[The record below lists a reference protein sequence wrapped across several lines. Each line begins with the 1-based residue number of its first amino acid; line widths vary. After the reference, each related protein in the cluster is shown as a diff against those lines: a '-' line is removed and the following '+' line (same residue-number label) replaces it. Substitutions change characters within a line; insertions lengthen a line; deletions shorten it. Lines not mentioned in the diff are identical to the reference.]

1 MATTPHVLSTGDFSQ
16 NWSNAGL
23 ITADDNWS
31 NVSAIVGY
39 LGDIDGGS
47 TTNVDPQTLTGAALG
62 TVDVI
67 ANQAATTITNGGVA
81 EFDSLANPTVALQG
95 SGTADAPSL
104 VIYLDAT
111 DRTDVTLTFDARD
124 IDGSADNAAQQIA
137 VQYRLG
143 NSGAWTNVTGGYAAD
158 VTTASAATQSTAF
171 DLTLPEAVNGRA
183 DLQVRILTTNAA
195 GSDEWVGIDN
205 IKVTSA
211 PAVETQK
218 VGFALDS
225 LALSLVEGDTGT
237 KLFTFTV
244 ERTGGT
250 TGDVSFSGS
259 FLEGDT
265 AADDFANLIS
275 GFAGIIADGFAS
287 TTVTLEVNGD
297 TVIEANEA
305 FSLTLTDVSNS
316 AGIATSLLAER
327 ASAAAAI
334 LNDDAAPAS
343 EIGGI
348 EILDMA
354 ESLAGSVETPVAT
367 ETLSVTR
374 RGSWVSGDGEGGSES
389 ITFDD
394 TTARAY
400 VTNAASDR
408 IDVLDLSDP
417 FAPVKVDEIDL
428 STLPGYGEVN
438 SVAARDGV
446 IAVAV
451 QNADGGEN
459 GLVALF
465 DGTGALIKTITVGA
479 LPDQLTFS
487 PDGTLLLVANEGEP
501 YNDETAG
508 VIENAPGS
516 VSVIDMAAGAANATV
531 RNTIGFSA
539 LDGFEAQLS
548 DLGIKI
554 FAGSGDLPAPTASQD
569 IEPEYVAVSPD
580 GTKAYVTLQEVNAVA
595 VIDLTDAAAD
605 KPVSI
610 LPAGYVDF
618 SLAGNEAD
626 FSDRDG
632 ASNGK
637 SISVGNAP
645 VNGLLQPDAIAS
657 FEIDGTTYFI
667 TANEGDTRIVQ
678 NGSEGLNEA
687 RASSFGVTDADYA
700 RYNLDTVWTTSA
712 DDLYGFGGRGVSIF
726 KQNLDGTVE
735 KVEETGGDFEQILA
749 ALPNASTV
757 FNGENGGSFDTRSD
771 NKGAEP
777 EGVTVGEVNGKMYAF
792 VALERIGGV
801 MVWDVSTPEDAKY
814 VTYVAPTSDD
824 YGPEVIKF
832 VSAEDSPT
840 GRALLMTA
848 NEISGSVTV
857 YDLEDPNVTK
867 ISAVQGEGASSG
879 MVGQTVTVEAIVV
892 GDFQNG
898 DADASRNLGGFYI
911 QEEAFDEDGNPL
923 TSEGIFVY
931 GGTGDV
937 NVGDRVR
944 VTATVSE
951 YFGMTELNATAIEVI
966 EAGAV
971 ENIDAMAQTISLPA
985 DGVTTSQ
992 DGDAQP
998 DLEAYEGMLVTVEQ
1012 ELTITEQFNLDR
1024 FNEIKLVA
1032 GERPAQFTQENAP
1045 DAAAYAAYL
1054 ESLGARTITYDDGLN
1069 VQNAAISN
1077 LDGFDPYTTETA
1089 PRMGDTITGLTGVLD
1104 YQWAGNSASGSTW
1117 RIRSVEDGANTFEEG
1132 TPREAAPEDV
1142 GGRLTVASLN
1152 VLNYFTTIDTISDSS
1167 SDQPGDNT
1175 AAGFDPR
1182 GADSEAEF
1190 ARQTEKLVGTILA
1203 IDPDVL
1209 ALVELEN
1216 DFLAGSDGNALEY
1229 LVDQLNAELGA
1240 EIYAW
1245 VDPGTQFVG
1254 GDAIAVGFI
1263 YKPSEVT
1270 VAYDTT
1276 IEILDDADLATL
1288 GLDGLLDQSTVD
1300 GIFTGV
1306 NTSRAALAVTFEEVE
1321 TGETFTAI
1329 ANHLKS
1335 KSGAGTDADAD
1346 QLDGQGAWQQQ
1357 RELAATALTAWA
1369 ESDPTGSDDGDV
1381 LLLGDFNAYAKEDAV
1396 GILEDAGFESLETRL
1411 EDPYSYVFDGQTGSL
1426 DYIFANQTLA
1436 AQVTGVTHWHINSD
1450 EADALDYNTDYGR
1463 DPSIFD
1469 ADSPV
1474 RTSDHDPLIIGL
1486 NLEEEP
1492 EVADYTLQL
1501 LHFSDGEAGLLAS
1514 ETAPNLA
1521 ALVDAYDDD
1530 YANTLILAGG
1540 DNWIPGP
1547 FLAAGT
1553 DPAVRDAINEVTGS
1567 TMTGTI
1573 PIAAADI
1580 AIHNVIGV
1588 EASALGNHDFD
1599 LGSNVLAASLTAG
1612 SGWVGAQFVSV
1623 SANLVVGPSSPYY
1636 TDPTATDSALNAI
1649 YVDTVDYNVQ
1659 PGVNQPATT
1668 TAIPEA
1674 ATLKGKIVPAAVI
1687 TEGDEKIGIVGVTT
1701 QILETISSPSG
1712 TEIAGYPGG
1721 TGANGEVD
1729 DMDLLAAQLQPII
1742 DEMIAEGVDK
1752 IILQSHL
1759 QIIGNEIELASK
1771 LKGVDIILSAGS
1783 NTRMGDADDE
1793 AVEFP
1798 GHAADFALE
1807 YPYLGTDAE
1816 GNPILIVNTDN
1827 EYTYLGRL
1835 VVDFDENGHIITDS
1849 LTANQSIN
1857 GAIAATEENVAEAWG
1872 TTVGNLDA
1880 TAFAEGT
1887 KGGDVKTITDAVQG
1901 VIDVK
1906 DGNVYGYS
1914 TVYLEGERGQVRN
1927 QETNLGNLSADA
1939 NGGSLTTALKD
1950 ALGTAAEGAY
1960 VVSIKNGGGIR
1971 AQIGTISAPDP
1982 VDGTVDKLPPEGG
1995 VSQLD
2000 VENSLRFDNKLIAFD
2015 TTPEGL
2021 KAILEHGVASYG
2033 NQGRFP
2039 QIGGVAFSF
2048 DPDAPAGSRIL
2059 DLALVD
2065 EEGNTLVQLYD
2076 DGVLLEDVPAEI
2088 SVVTLNFLAD
2098 GGDGYP
2104 MKANGENFR
2113 YLLADG
2119 TLGPVLDETQ
2129 LLVPLAPANTLGEQA
2144 AFERYMRENH
2154 GTEETAYDLADTDM
2168 AGDER
2173 IQNLNAR
2180 AEDTVLA
2187 SEQVTFSGDAEAN
2200 MSEGGALDDM
2210 LSGNAG
2216 NDMLKGHGGND
2227 LLRGGG
2233 DDDLMFGG
2241 SGDDALLGGSGDD
2254 EIYGG
2259 DQDDE
2264 VEGGRGDDM
2273 LIGGNGSDAYS
2284 YEEGDGTD
2292 TIAEDGGL
2300 EGDADRLVFQDID
2313 SDKVSFT
2320 TSGNDVVILLEDGSA
2335 ITLKDQVDGSGGVE
2349 EIVFAD
2355 GETLARDAILGSVG
2369 NIAPV
2374 AQDDA
2379 LGPVA
2384 EDAAPVLIAFSD
2396 LLANDTDVEDDVLT
2410 VTGVKNVVGGIAQL
2424 TAEGVL
2430 FTPAANF
2437 NGQASFEY
2445 TVSDG
2450 EDTAQAKASFTV
2462 TAVNDGPVA
2471 ADDTGAAT
2479 ALDTK
2484 LFDLLANDADGDGG
2498 ALSLAGFSVT
2508 SVAGLDLDPEAAADA
2523 FAITGNQL
2531 AFSPDGAFDGL
2542 ARGETATV
2550 KVAYLLSD
2558 GQGGTDEG
2566 EFVLQVTGTGTF
2578 NPITGTDQTETLAG
2592 TRGDDLIR
2600 GLGGDDV
2607 LRGGA
2612 GFDRV
2617 EGGAGNDDLRGGLA
2631 ADVLDGGADN
2641 DQMRGGAGRD
2651 TFVFRSGYGTD
2662 TVFDF
2667 KRGTDVVQ
2675 LDSDDFT
2682 NFDALMDAGAIT
2694 VSGAGANIT
2703 TFITLEDDSQ
2713 LVLRGINGASL
2724 TADDF
2729 RFV

>member
-1 MATTPHVLSTGDFSQ
+1 MATTPHVLSTGNFSQ
-16 NWSNAGL
+16 NWSSADL
-23 ITADDNWS
+23 ITANDDWS
-31 NVSAIVGY
+31 NVAAIVGY
-39 LGDIDGGS
+39 LGDIDSGS
-47 TTNVDPQTLTGAALG
+47 STNVDPRTLTGADLG
-62 TVDVI
+62 AVDVI

-81 EFDSLANPTVALQG
+81 EFDTLGNPTVALQG

-111 DRTDVTLTFDARD
+111 GRSDVRLTFDARD
-124 IDGSADNAAQQIA
+124 IDGSSDDAAQQIA

-143 NSGAWTNVTGGYAAD
+143 NSGSWTNVTGGYAAD
-158 VTTASAATQSTAF
+158 VTTSGTATQSTPF
-171 DLTLPEAVNGRA
+171 DLTLPEAVNGRS
-183 DLQVRILTTNAA
+183 DLQVRILTTNAG

-205 IKVTSA
+205 IAVTSA

-218 VGFALDS
+218 VGFAVDS
-225 LALSLVEGDTGT
+225 LSLSLVEGDTGT
-237 KLFTFTV
+237 QLLTFTV

-250 TGDVSFSGS
+250 TGEVSFSGS
-259 FLEGDT
+259 FLAGDT
-265 AADDFANLIS
+265 AADDFATLIT
-275 GFAGIIADGFAS
+275 GFAGIIADGLAS
-287 TTVTLEVNGD
+287 TTVTIEVNGD
-297 TVIEANEA
+297 TEIELDEA
-305 FSLTLTDVSNS
+305 FSLTLTDVENS
-316 AGIATSLLAER
+316 GGVETTILDARATAQ
-327 ASAAAAI
+327 ATI
-334 LNDDAAPAS
+334 LNDDAAAATV
-343 EIGGI
+343 IGGI

-354 ESLAGSVETPVAT
+354 ESLTGSVTAPVAT
-367 ETLSVTR
+367 ETLTVTR
-374 RGSWVSGDGEGGSES
+374 RGSWDSGDGEGGSES

-408 IDVLDLSDP
+408 IDVLDLSNP
-417 FAPVKVDEIDL
+417 FAPAKVAEIDL

-438 SVAARDGV
+438 SVAAYDGI

-451 QNADGGEN
+451 QNADGGEA
-459 GLVALF
+459 GLVALYDG
-465 DGTGALIKTITVGA
+465 DGTLIKTLTVGV

-487 PDGTLLLVANEGEP
+487 PDGKLLLVANEGEP
-501 YNDETAG
+501 YLDEGTG
-508 VIENAPGS
+508 ETVNAPGS
-516 VSVIDMAAGAANATV
+516 VTIIDMSGGAVGATV
-531 RNTIGFSA
+531 RNTVGFTA
-539 LDGFEAQLS
+539 LDGFEDQLS
-548 DLGIKI
+548 DLGLKI
-554 FAGSGDLPAPTASQD
+554 FGGNSDLEAPTASQD

-595 VIDLTDAAAD
+595 VIDLTDTDAD

-632 ASNGK
+632 GGGARV
-637 SISVGNAP
+637 ITVGNTP
-645 VNGLLQPDAIAS
+645 VKGLLQPDAIAS
-657 FEIDGTTYFI
+657 FEIDGATYFI

-687 RASSFGVTDADYA
+687 RASSFGVTDTDYA

-726 KQNLDGTVE
+726 KQNLDGTIE
-735 KVEETGGDFEQILA
+735 KVNETGGDFEQILA

-814 VTYVAPTSDD
+814 VDYIAPTSED

-832 VSAEDSPT
+832 VAAEDSPT

-848 NEISGSVTV
+848 NEISGTVTV
-857 YDLEDPNVTK
+857 YDLEDPAVTK
-867 ISAVQGEGASSG
+867 ISAIQGEGEASAL
-879 MVGQTVTVEAIVV
+879 VGQTVTVEAIVV

-898 DADASRNLGGFYI
+898 DGDDSRNLGGFYI
-911 QEEAFDEDGNPL
+911 QEEKFDEDGNPL

-951 YFGMTELNATAIEVI
+951 YFGMTQLNATSIAVI

-971 ENIDAMAQTISLPA
+971 ADINEMATTISLPA
-985 DGVTTSQ
+985 ADVTLSQ
-992 DGDAQP
+992 DGDYQP

-1054 ESLGARTITYDDGLN
+1054 EALGTRTITYDDGLN
-1069 VQNAAISN
+1069 VQNAAITN
-1077 LDGFDPYTTETA
+1077 LDGFDPYSTETA

-1117 RIRSVEDGANTFEEG
+1117 RIRSVEDGTNTFEEG
-1132 TPREAAPEDV
+1132 TPREDAPEDV

-1182 GADSEAEF
+1182 GADSDAEF
-1190 ARQTEKLVGTILA
+1190 ARQTEKLVGTILS

-1209 ALVELEN
+1209 ALVEIEN

-1276 IEILDDADLATL
+1276 IEILDDGDLSAL
-1288 GLDGLLDQSTVD
+1288 GLDSLLDQSTVD
-1300 GIFTGV
+1300 GVFNGV

-1335 KSGAGTDADAD
+1335 KSGTGTDADAD

-1369 ESDPTGSDDGDV
+1369 ESDPTGSGDGDV
-1381 LLLGDFNAYAKEDAV
+1381 LLLGDFNAYAKEDAI
-1396 GILEDAGFESLETRL
+1396 GILEEAGFESLETRL

-1426 DYIFANQTLA
+1426 DYIFANETLA

-1450 EADALDYNTDYGR
+1450 EADALDYNTDFGR

-1492 EVADYTLQL
+1492 PVSTTYTLQL

-1530 YANTLILAGG
+1530 YGNTLILAGG
-1540 DNWIPGP
+1540 DNWLPGP

-1599 LGSNVLAASLTAG
+1599 LGSNVLAASLTPG

-1659 PGVNQPATT
+1659 PGVDQPATT

-1674 ATLKGKIVPAAVI
+1674 STLKGKIVPAAVV
-1687 TEGDEKIGIVGVTT
+1687 TEGGEKIGIVGVTT

-1712 TEIAGYPGG
+1712 AEIAGFPGG

-1759 QIIGNEIELASK
+1759 QIIGNEIELAGK

-1793 AVEFP
+1793 AVAFP
-1798 GHAADFALE
+1798 GHAADFALD
-1807 YPYLGTDAE
+1807 YPYLGADAE

-1849 LTANQSIN
+1849 LTANQAIN
-1857 GAIAATEENVAEAWG
+1857 GAIAATEENVAEAWE
-1872 TTVGNLDA
+1872 TTVDNLDA

-1887 KGGDVKTITDAVQG
+1887 KGGDVKTITEAVQG

-1914 TVYLEGERGQVRN
+1914 DVYLEGERGQVRN

-1939 NGGSLTTALKD
+1939 NAGSFTSALKD
-1950 ALGTAAEGAY
+1950 ALGNEAEGAY

-1971 AQIGTISAPDP
+1971 AQIGTLSAPDP

-2000 VENSLRFDNKLIAFD
+2000 VENSLRFDNKLITFD

-2021 KAILEHGVASYG
+2021 KAIIEHGVASYG

-2039 QIGGVAFSF
+2039 QIGGVSFSF
-2048 DPDAPAGSRIL
+2048 DPDAVAGSRVL
-2059 DLALVD
+2059 DMALVD
-2065 EEGNTLVQLYD
+2065 ADGNVLVQLYD
-2076 DGVLLEDVPAEI
+2076 DGVLLDDVPAEI

-2119 TLGPVLDETQ
+2119 SLGPVLDESQ
-2129 LLVPLAPANTLGEQA
+2129 LLVPLAPTDAMGEQLA
-2144 AFERYMRENH
+2144 LERYMRANH
-2154 GTEETAYDLADTDM
+2154 ATEETAYDLADTDM

-2180 AEDTVLA
+2180 AEDTVLV
-2187 SEQVTFSGDAEAN
+2187 SEQVTFSGDADAD
-2200 MSEGGALDDM
+2200 MFEGGALADI

-2216 NDMLKGHGGND
+2216 NDMLKGHGGTD
-2227 LLRGGG
+2227 LLRGGAG
-2233 DDDLMFGG
+2233 DDLLFGG
-2241 SGDDALLGGSGDD
+2241 TGDDILLGGAGAD

-2264 VEGGRGDDM
+2264 IEGGRGDDM
-2273 LIGGNGSDAYS
+2273 LIGGNGSDTYS
-2284 YEEGDGTD
+2284 YEQGDGSD
-2292 TIAEDGGL
+2292 TIAEGEGL
-2300 EGDADRLVFQDID
+2300 EDDMDALVFQDIE
-2313 SDKVSFT
+2313 SDQVAFT
-2320 TSGNDVVILLEDGSA
+2320 VAGNDVVIRLEDGSLL
-2335 ITLKDQVDGSGGVE
+2335 TLKDQMLTGGVE

-2355 GETLARDAILGSVG
+2355 GETLSRQAILGSLE
-2369 NIAPV
+2369 NAAPV
-2374 AQDDA
+2374 AADDTLA
-2379 LGPVA
+2379 AVA
-2384 EDAAPVLIAFSD
+2384 EDAAAFTIPFAE
-2396 LLANDTDVEDDVLT
+2396 LLANDTDGEGATLT
-2410 VTGVKNVVGGIAQL
+2410 IAGLKNVVGGTAQI
-2424 TAEGVL
+2424 TETGVR

-2445 TVSDG
+2445 IVSDG
-2450 EDTAQAKASFTV
+2450 EDTDEAKASFTI
-2462 TAVNDGPVA
+2462 TPVNDAPVA
-2471 ADDTGAAT
+2471 TDDAGSVSETES
-2479 ALDTK
+2479 K
-2484 LFDLLANDADGDGG
+2484 LFDLLVNDSDVDGG
-2498 ALSLAGFSVT
+2498 ALSLAGFEVT
-2508 SVAGLDLDPEAAADA
+2508 AVSGLNLDAEDAAAAFSIVGGKLAFAPGDSFAGLDA
-2523 FAITGNQL
+2523 
-2531 AFSPDGAFDGL
+2531 
-2542 ARGETATV
+2542 GETAQVT
-2550 KVAYLLSD
+2550 VAYQLSD
-2558 GQGGTDEG
+2558 GQGGTDVG
-2566 EFVLQVTGTGTF
+2566 AFVLDIAGESSLNQVVGTNQRDQLRGT
-2578 NPITGTDQTETLAG
+2578 T
-2592 TRGDDLIR
+2592 GDDQLL
-2600 GLGGDDV
+2600 GLGGNDN
-2607 LRGGA
+2607 LRGNAGA
-2612 GFDRV
+2612 DV
-2617 EGGAGNDDLRGGLA
+2617 IDGGAGNDQLRGGGGN
-2631 ADVLDGGADN
+2631 DV
-2641 DQMRGGAGRD
+2641 
-2651 TFVFRSGYGTD
+2651 FVFRSGYGRD

-2667 KRGTDVVQ
+2667 QRGADVIEIDADVYA
-2675 LDSDDFT
+2675 D
-2682 NFDALMDAGAIT
+2682 FDAMVDAGAIT
-2694 VSGAGANIT
+2694 TTGAFFFRAAT
-2703 TFITLEDDSQ
+2703 ITLDDGSQ
-2713 LVLRGINGASL
+2713 MLLRGVNGASL
-2724 TADDF
+2724 SADDF

>member
-1 MATTPHVLSTGDFSQ
+1 MATSPHVLSTGDFSQ
-16 NWSNAGL
+16 NWSNADL
-23 ITADDNWS
+23 ITANDDWS
-31 NVSAIVGY
+31 SVSAIVGY
-39 LGDIDGGS
+39 LGDIDAGT
-47 TTNVDPQTLTGAALG
+47 TTNVDPRTLTGAALG
-62 TVDVI
+62 SVDVI
-67 ANQAATTITNGGVA
+67 ANQSATTITNGGVA
-81 EFDSLANPTVALQG
+81 EFDTLANPTVALQG

-104 VIYLDAT
+104 VLYLDAT
-111 DRTDVTLTFDARD
+111 DRADVRLTFDARD
-124 IDGSADNAAQQIA
+124 IDGSGDNAAQQIA

-143 NSGAWTNVTGGYAAD
+143 DTGSWTNVTGGYAAD
-158 VTTASAATQSTAF
+158 VTTGGTATQSTAF
-171 DLTLPEAVNGRA
+171 DLTLPAAVNGRA

-195 GSDEWVGIDN
+195 SNDEWVGIDN

-211 PAVETQK
+211 PEVETQQL
-218 VGFALDS
+218 GFAAGS
-225 LALSLVEGDTGT
+225 LALSLVEGDSGT

-250 TGDVSFSGS
+250 TGEVSFSGS
-259 FLEGDT
+259 FLAGDT
-265 AADDFANLIS
+265 AADDFAGLIT
-275 GFAGIIADGFAS
+275 GFAGIIADGLAS
-287 TTVTLEVNGD
+287 TTVTIEISGD
-297 TVIEANEA
+297 TETELDEA
-305 FSLTLTDVSNS
+305 FSLTLTDVENS
-316 AGIATSLLAER
+316 AGVETSILAEG
-327 ASAAAAI
+327 ATAAATI
-334 LNDDAAPAS
+334 LNDDAAPANV
-343 EIGGI
+343 IGGI

-354 ESLAGSVETPVAT
+354 DSLAGSVETPVAT
-367 ETLSVTR
+367 GTLSVTR
-374 RGSWVSGDGEGGSES
+374 RGSWDSGDGEGGAES

-438 SVAARDGV
+438 SVAASDGIV
-446 IAVAV
+446 AVAV
-451 QNADGGEN
+451 QNADGGEA
-459 GLVALF
+459 GLVALY
-465 DGTGALIKTITVGA
+465 DGEGTLIKALAVGV
-479 LPDQLTFS
+479 LPDQITFS
-487 PDGTLLLVANEGEP
+487 PDGKLLLVANEGEP
-501 YNDETAG
+501 YLDEGTG
-508 VIENAPGS
+508 ETVNAPGS
-516 VSVIDMAAGAANATV
+516 VTIIDMSGGAAGATV
-531 RNTIGFSA
+531 RNTIGFGA
-539 LDGFEAQLS
+539 LDGFEDQLS

-554 FAGSGDLPAPTASQD
+554 FGGNSDLEAPTASQD

-580 GTKAYVTLQEVNAVA
+580 GTKAYVTLQEVNAIA
-595 VIDLTDAAAD
+595 VIDLTDTGAD

-632 ASNGK
+632 GGNAK

-645 VNGLLQPDAIAS
+645 VKGLLQPDAIAS
-657 FEIDGTTYFI
+657 FEIDGATYFI

-678 NGSEGLNEA
+678 NGSDGLNEA

-726 KQNLDGTVE
+726 KQNLDGTIE
-735 KVEETGGDFEQILA
+735 KVTETGGDFEQILA

-777 EGVTVGEVNGKMYAF
+777 EGVAVGEVNGKTYAF

-801 MVWDVSTPEDAKY
+801 MVWDVSIPEDAKY
-814 VTYVAPTSDD
+814 VDYIAATSQD

-832 VSAEDSPT
+832 VAAEDSPT

-848 NEISGSVTV
+848 NEISGTVTV
-857 YDLEDPNVTK
+857 YDLEDPGVTK
-867 ISAVQGEGASSG
+867 ISAIQGEGAASD
-879 MVGQTVTVEAIVV
+879 MVGQTVTVEAIVI

-898 DADASRNLGGFYI
+898 DADDSRNLGGFYI
-911 QEEAFDEDGNPL
+911 QEEKFDEDGNPL

-937 NVGDRVR
+937 NIGDRVR

-951 YFGMTELNATAIEVI
+951 YFGMTELVATTIEVV

-971 ENIDAMAQTISLPA
+971 TDINVMAQTISLPA
-985 DGVTTSQ
+985 ADASVSQ

-998 DLEAYEGMLVTVEQ
+998 DLEAYEGMLVTIEQ

-1032 GERPAQFTQENAP
+1032 GERPAQFTQENVP
-1045 DAAAYAAYL
+1045 DATAYAAYL
-1054 ESLGARTITYDDGLN
+1054 EALGSRTITYDDGLN
-1069 VQNAAISN
+1069 VQNAAITN
-1077 LDGFDPYTTETA
+1077 LDGFDPYTTASA

-1104 YQWAGNSASGSTW
+1104 YQWAGNSASGATW
-1117 RIRSVEDGANTFEEG
+1117 RVRAVEDGANTFEEG
-1132 TPREAAPEDV
+1132 TAREDAPDDV

-1152 VLNYFTTIDTISDSS
+1152 VLNYFTTIDLSGVT
-1167 SDQPGDNT
+1167 T
-1175 AAGFDPR
+1175 EAGFDPR
-1182 GADSEAEF
+1182 GADTADEF

-1209 ALVELEN
+1209 ALVEIEN

-1240 EIYAW
+1240 EVYAW

-1263 YKPSEVT
+1263 YKPSEVS
-1270 VAYDTT
+1270 VAYGTT
-1276 IEILDDADLATL
+1276 IEILDDGDLAGL
-1288 GLDGLLDQSTVD
+1288 GLGGLTGDSTV
-1300 GIFTGV
+1300 GGVFTGE
-1306 NTSRAALAVTFEEVE
+1306 NTSRAALAVTFEEVA

-1335 KSGAGTDADAD
+1335 KSGTGTGADAD
-1346 QLDGQGAWQQQ
+1346 QLDGQGNWQQQ
-1357 RELAATALTAWA
+1357 RELAATALSAWA
-1369 ESDPTGSDDGDV
+1369 QSDPTGSDDADV
-1381 LLLGDFNAYAKEDAV
+1381 LLLGDFNAYFKEDAI
-1396 GILEDAGFESLETRL
+1396 GILEDGGYENLQARL

-1426 DYIFANQTLA
+1426 DYIFANTSLA
-1436 AQVTGVTHWHINSD
+1436 GQVTGVTHWHINSD
-1450 EADALDYNTDYGR
+1450 EADALDYNTDFGR
-1463 DPSIFD
+1463 DSDIFD
-1469 ADSPV
+1469 AGSPV

-1492 EVADYTLQL
+1492 PVSTTYTLQL
-1501 LHFSDGEAGLLAS
+1501 LHFSDGEAGMLAS

-1580 AIHNVIGV
+1580 AIHNLIGV

-1599 LGSNVLAASLTAG
+1599 LGSNVLAASLTPG

-1636 TDPTATDSALNAI
+1636 TDPIATDSALNAI
-1649 YVDTVDYNVQ
+1649 YVDTLDYNVQ

-1674 ATLKGKIVPAAVI
+1674 SSLKGKIVPAAVI
-1687 TEGDEKIGIVGVTT
+1687 TEGGEKIGIVGVTT

-1712 TEIAGYPGG
+1712 TEIAGFPGG

-1759 QIIGNEIELASK
+1759 QVIGNEIELAGK

-1783 NTRMGDADDE
+1783 NTRMGDADDA

-1798 GHAADFALE
+1798 GHAADFALD

-1849 LTANQSIN
+1849 LIANQSIN

-1872 TTVGNLDA
+1872 TTVENLDA
-1880 TAFAEGT
+1880 TAFADGT

-1914 TVYLEGERGQVRN
+1914 NVYLEGERGQVRN

-1939 NGGSLTTALKD
+1939 NAGSFTAALKD
-1950 ALGTAAEGAY
+1950 ALGNAAEGAY

-1971 AQIGTISAPDP
+1971 AQIGTLSAPDP
-1982 VDGTVDKLPPEGG
+1982 VDGTVDKLPPDGG

-2000 VENSLRFDNKLIAFD
+2000 VENSLRFDNKLITFD

-2059 DLALVD
+2059 DMALVD
-2065 EEGNTLVQLYD
+2065 ADGNTLVQLYD
-2076 DGVLLEDVPAEI
+2076 DGVLLDDVPSEI
-2088 SVVTLNFLAD
+2088 SVITLNFMAD

-2113 YLLADG
+2113 YVLADG
-2119 TLGPVLDETQ
+2119 TLGPVLDESQ
-2129 LLVPLAPANTLGEQA
+2129 LLVPLAPTDAMGEQL

-2154 GTEETAYDLADTDM
+2154 GTQETAYDLADTDM

-2187 SEQVTFSGDAEAN
+2187 SEQVMFSGDADADI
-2200 MSEGGALDDM
+2200 SEGGALADM

-2227 LLRGGG
+2227 LLRGGAG
-2233 DDDLMFGG
+2233 DDLLIGG
-2241 SGDDALLGGSGDD
+2241 TGDDILLGGAGAD

-2264 VEGGRGDDM
+2264 IEGGRGDDM
-2273 LIGGNGSDAYS
+2273 LIGGTGSDTYS
-2284 YEEGDGTD
+2284 YEAGDGSD
-2292 TIAEDGGL
+2292 TVAEGEGL
-2300 EGDADRLVFQDID
+2300 EGDTDRLVFQDIE
-2313 SDKVSFT
+2313 SDKVAFT
-2320 TSGNDVVILLEDGSA
+2320 ASGNDVVIRLEDGST
-2335 ITLKDQVDGSGGVE
+2335 ITLKDQALTGGVE

-2355 GETLARDAILGSVG
+2355 GETLDRLAILGSLE
-2369 NIAPV
+2369 NAAPV
-2374 AQDDA
+2374 AADDA
-2379 LGPVA
+2379 LAPVA
-2384 EDAAPVLIAFSD
+2384 EDAAAFTIAFAD
-2396 LLANDTDVEDDVLT
+2396 LLANDIDGEGDALT
-2410 VTGVKNVVGGIAQL
+2410 VTGVKNVVGGVAQL
-2424 TAEGVL
+2424 TADGVR

-2450 EDTAQAKASFTV
+2450 EDTDDAKATFTV
-2462 TAVNDGPVA
+2462 TPVNDAPVA
-2471 ADDTGAAT
+2471 TNDAGSVSETES
-2479 ALDTK
+2479 K
-2484 LFDLLANDADGDGG
+2484 LFDLLVNDTDPDGG
-2498 ALSLAGFSVT
+2498 TLSLAGFAVT
-2508 SVAGLDLDPEAAADA
+2508 SVSGIDVGTDDAAAAFSIVDGKLAFAPGSTFAGLD
-2523 FAITGNQL
+2523 T
-2531 AFSPDGAFDGL
+2531 
-2542 ARGETATV
+2542 GETARVT
-2550 KVAYLLSD
+2550 VAYQLSD
-2558 GQGGTDEG
+2558 GQGGTDVG
-2566 EFVLQVTGTGTF
+2566 EFLLDVAGESSLNRIVGTSRANQLRGTS
-2578 NPITGTDQTETLAG
+2578 
-2592 TRGDDLIR
+2592 GDDLLL
-2600 GLGGDDV
+2600 GLGGNDN
-2607 LRGGA
+2607 LRGGGGA
-2612 GFDRV
+2612 DV
-2617 EGGAGNDDLRGGLA
+2617 IDGGAGNDQLRGGSGS
-2631 ADVLDGGADN
+2631 DV
-2641 DQMRGGAGRD
+2641 
-2651 TFVFRSGYGTD
+2651 FVFRSGYGRD

-2667 KRGTDVVQ
+2667 QRGSDVIEI
-2675 LDSDDFT
+2675 DADDYAD
-2682 NFDALMDAGAIT
+2682 FDAMVDAGAI
-2694 VSGAGANIT
+2694 ST
-2703 TFITLEDDSQ
+2703 TGFFFFRSTTISLDDGSQ
-2713 LVLRGINGASL
+2713 MMLWGVNGASL
-2724 TADDF
+2724 SADDF